1 MSESSAVL
9 LIGAAMTVFL
19 VLCLVTFLCANRQQ
33 LRSSTSWQRRVVVN
47 DAEVGGGRGC
57 GAAAGIDEAVLAAY
71 PTTVYSKPRREKDQA
86 AGERAPP
93 EDVTA
98 GTQCAVCL
106 AEYADGDELRRLPG
120 CQHAFHRRC
129 VDDWLRRR
137 PSCPLCRSSPTPT
150 STTTDAC

>member
-33 LRSSTSWQRRVVVN
+33 LRSSTSWQRRVVLN
-47 DAEVGGGRGC
+47 DAEVGAGRGC
-57 GAAAGIDEAVLAAY
+57 DAAAGIAEAVLAAY
-71 PTTVYSKPRREKDQA
+71 PTTVYSKSRRDKDQA

-93 EDVTA
+93 EEVT